1 MKIKCPSC
9 KAEMELLNH
18 LDCVCP
24 NGHRFVWGKTMKEV
38 IHIPDYL
45 MLPVGPQPDDYCE
58 QCVHN
63 ELDPHGF
70 GPAHEPSSNCKSGKR
85 PHCTCDAC
93 F

>member
-1 MKIKCPSC
+1 M
-9 KAEMELLNH
+9 
-18 LDCVCP
+18 
-24 NGHRFVWGKTMKEV
+24 TEV
-38 IHIPDYL
+38 IYIPDYL
-45 MLPVGPQPDDYCE
+45 MLPMGDDCE

-63 ELDPHGF
+63 EMDSHGF